1 MTNDGPVLVVGG
13 TGMLGRQVIS
23 ALLARG
29 KPVRALVRPASDA
42 AALTKVGVEI
52 ARGDMMEPASLLPA
66 LDGVDAVITTA
77 AGYTRHSKGDTA
89 EIDTIGNQ
97 NLIDAA
103 SQTGVRRFV
112 LTSILTSDQT
122 PHVPH
127 FWHKKLA
134 EDRLE
139 EKGVP
144 LVSLRPGAFL
154 DMITRM
160 RGDSFAK
167 GRIMWFG
174 SPTIPLTFVLS
185 EDVAGYLAD
194 AVDVPGVEGQRIDI
208 GWDRAVSVSEVAQ
221 IAGRLLGR
229 EIRVRAVPA
238 AVPCHHPPNHRSMP
252 AVPERHD
259 PPGQPRPV
267 GGARVP
273 QCVRVHARGSA
284 QTTAV
289 GKFSPMVNDMG
300 AMMRWFQTG
309 RYVADPTRQREVFGE
324 VPTAEEA
331 IARLLQ
337 KLGHTIPG

>member
-77 AGYTRHSKGDTA
+77 AGYTRHSKGDTS

-229 EIRVRAVPA
+229 EIRVRAIPA
-238 AVPCHHPPNHRSMP
+238 AVVNGL
-252 AVPERHD
+252 ATV
-259 PPGQPRPV
+259 
-267 GGARVP
+267 
-273 QCVRVHARGSA
+273 
-284 QTTAV
+284 V